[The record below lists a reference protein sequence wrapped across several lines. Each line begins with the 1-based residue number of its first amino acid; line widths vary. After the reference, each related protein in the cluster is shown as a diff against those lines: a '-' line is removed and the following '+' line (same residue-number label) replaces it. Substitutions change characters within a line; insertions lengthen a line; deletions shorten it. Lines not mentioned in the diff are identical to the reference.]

1 MTAPSR
7 SYVTTITLRD
17 GRPATVRPLE
27 AGDVDPLTAFFVS
40 LSADT
45 RSRYGPHPFDRPTAE
60 SLCASIDN
68 SRIVRFVTV
77 LNDGQPEAEIIGY
90 MILSREIW
98 QGDRDRY
105 GDRLREGECA
115 CLAPVIADAYQDQGV
130 GTQMGRHVVASTRE
144 MGVKQLILMG
154 GVLAF
159 NERAQ
164 HFYEKLGFKRV
175 GEFWTHYGQ
184 DRLNYDMVLDLE

>member
-7 SYVTTITLRD
+7 SYTAPITLRD
-17 GRPATVRPLE
+17 GRRATVRPLE
-27 AGDVDPLTAFFVS
+27 ATDVDPLTDFFVS

-60 SLCASIDN
+60 SLCSSIDN
-68 SRIVRFVTV
+68 SQIVRFVAV
-77 LNDGQPEAEIIGY
+77 LNNDQPQAEIIGY
-90 MILSREIW
+90 MILSRKIW
-98 QGDRDRY
+98 SGDAERY

-115 CLAPVIADAYQDQGV
+115 CLAPVIADAYQDQGI
-130 GTQMGRHVVASTRE
+130 GTQMGRHVVASARE
-144 MGVKQLILMG
+144 MGLKQVILMG

-164 HFYEKLGFKRV
+164 HFYEKLGFRRV
-175 GEFWTHYGQ
+175 GEFWTHSGE
-184 DRLNYDMVLDLE
+184 DKLNYDMVLDLD